1 MNNKIDILK
10 ELKRH
15 SKNLKKSL
23 SKLIENIYS
32 NKLSP
37 EESFSFKKDY
47 VDQDPF
53 ICVKALVIAY
63 ITFITS
69 QCSQIDS
76 YLERIMQAELKD
88 NCFSAFE
95 KIYKGPN
102 ENYAKH
108 KRLTFEKIKNEM
120 SQYQKEKSMCSVETF
135 WRFYDDI
142 RKKIVTLFYDV
153 FANLKKVNNS
163 LENIFGEHFANI
175 SKWIS
180 LGDYP
185 MMSVSLETFW
195 EFISKSDLYYSAF
208 CVSKVI
214 KEDVEYYGAV
224 TKMEKDI
231 SKVPKITNDFYQ
243 LINVAPI
250 QISSKVRDVSYYQN
264 YGYIF
269 DVCLVEKVLYCVDK
283 SKFASNAVEGVFE
296 SIKEEEESRINSITK
311 SDDFDIDDLVKY
323 INEDDEKKKAKK
335 KKKNNETAVS
345 TNIEEEIN
353 NTAMDLVNNV
363 FSAVFD
369 KDIED
374 FKLIWSAN
382 RSKIVQR
389 IIPPFTAEWLSRI
402 KQLGEENH

>member
-47 VDQDPF
+47 IDQDPF

-76 YLERIMQAELKD
+76 YLERIMQAELKE

-102 ENYAKH
+102 DNYTKH
-108 KRLTFEKIKNEM
+108 KRLTFEKIKIEM
-120 SQYQKEKSMCSVETF
+120 TQYQKDKSMCSIETF

-195 EFISKSDLYYSAF
+195 EFIAKSDLYYSAF
-208 CVSKVI
+208 CVTKVI

-243 LINVAPI
+243 LSNVAPI
-250 QISSKVRDVSYYQN
+250 QISSKVKDVCYYQN

-269 DVCLVEKVLYCVDK
+269 DINLIEKVLYCIEK
-283 SKFASNAVEGVFE
+283 SRFASNAIEGVFE
-296 SIKEEEESRINSITK
+296 SIKAEEERRINSITK

-323 INEDDEKKKAKK
+323 INDDGEKKKAKK
-335 KKKNNETAVS
+335 KKKNNAS
-345 TNIEEEIN
+345 NIEEEIN

-374 FKLIWSAN
+374 FKFIWAEN

-389 IIPPFTAEWLSRI
+389 IIPQFTAEWLSQI